1 MVGIHACF
9 PVGEHPVLVVS
20 GNDFLGCRYPVYFK
34 NLVEP
39 LVGNAS
45 VEAGDYDGREQYDFV
60 FFEHVLED
68 VSRASRVR
76 AGPQERVFVE
86 NENGSRGVD
95 GISESV
101 LHPNRI
107 VNDKNSVFKIGY
119 STCE

>member
-1 MVGIHACF
+1 VL
-9 PVGEHPVLVVS
+9 PVF
-20 GNDFLGCRYPVYFK
+20 GNYLLGCGNPVDFSY
-34 NLVEP
+34 LVEP

-45 VEAGDYDGREQYDFV
+45 VEACDYHGREQYDFV

-86 NENGSRGVD
+86 NENGSRWVD

-101 LHPNRI
+101 LHNRI
-107 VNDKNSVFKIGY
+107 GS
-119 STCE
+119 